1 MHVLIADDD
10 RITLEGLQQYVDWD
24 GLGLEV
30 TACARDGREALEVLS
45 NTDIDILIT
54 DIRMPYL
61 SGFEL
66 VNAASSKGRFP
77 ATIIISGYDDYEY
90 LRQAIKLHIILGY
103 IFKPIQLDR
112 LTNLLREAIIFRKKQ
127 LSNTQLP
134 ELIDSDQR
142 RYTYKDVVVNL
153 QNLEAIYYALTN
165 GDLDSAQKLFMQN
178 WSKIVNHNVSLNF
191 AKRFAWEITISLT
204 QMLAKGGI
212 DLHDIVMGDDPLA
225 LISGLERK
233 DEVFALLRDFLSDIH
248 LYLQQRSQFCDSKV
262 AYVQQALEER
272 FQDPSLTLQQLSDEL
287 HVTANY
293 LGILYKKECGESF
306 VAELTA
312 RRIDYAKQLIV
323 TTQWRIHKIS
333 VDCGFSD
340 PKYFAAT
347 FRRATT
353 LTPSEY
359 RSRFYGSAPQF
370 DRKRC

>member
-1 MHVLIADDD
+1 M
-10 RITLEGLQQYVDWD
+10 
-24 GLGLEV
+24 
-30 TACARDGREALEVLS
+30 
-45 NTDIDILIT
+45 
-54 DIRMPYL
+54 
-61 SGFEL
+61 
-66 VNAASSKGRFP
+66 
-77 ATIIISGYDDYEY
+77 TICGAGI
-90 LRQAIKLHIILGY
+90 GY

-312 RRIDYAKQLIV
+312 RRIDYAKQLLV

>member
-1 MHVLIADDD
+1 
-10 RITLEGLQQYVDWD
+10 
-24 GLGLEV
+24 
-30 TACARDGREALEVLS
+30 
-45 NTDIDILIT
+45 
-54 DIRMPYL
+54 
-61 SGFEL
+61 
-66 VNAASSKGRFP
+66 
-77 ATIIISGYDDYEY
+77 
-90 LRQAIKLHIILGY
+90 
-103 IFKPIQLDR
+103 
-112 LTNLLREAIIFRKKQ
+112 
-127 LSNTQLP
+127 
-134 ELIDSDQR
+134 
-142 RYTYKDVVVNL
+142 
-153 QNLEAIYYALTN
+153 
-165 GDLDSAQKLFMQN
+165 
-178 WSKIVNHNVSLNF
+178 
-191 AKRFAWEITISLT
+191 
-204 QMLAKGGI
+204 
-212 DLHDIVMGDDPLA
+212 MGDDPLA

-312 RRIDYAKQLIV
+312 RRIDYAKQLLV